1 VKAKRIYLAIFAA
14 LAVASVAVATL
25 TPMSNPCPIDGSG
38 MYFTGKTKT
47 VSGKLL
53 YEYKC
58 PQGHISWVV
67 Q

>member
-1 VKAKRIYLAIFAA
+1 
-14 LAVASVAVATL
+14 
-25 TPMSNPCPIDGSG
+25 MSNPCPIDGSG